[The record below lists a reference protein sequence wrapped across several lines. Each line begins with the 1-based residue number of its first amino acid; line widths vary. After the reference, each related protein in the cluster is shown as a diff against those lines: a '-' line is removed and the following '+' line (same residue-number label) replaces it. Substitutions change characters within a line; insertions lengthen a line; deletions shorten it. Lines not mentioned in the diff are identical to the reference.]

1 MCIQEAQTFLPL
13 KWIKLSGKDS
23 QKKKKIWI
31 SYGYF
36 MSGDSVT
43 MFAERTFTISDW
55 RCSGSSLGVT
65 GPQVQTA
72 AEWWDWEAALLGE
85 LDLALPVSSCADLCS
100 SFLMSLWLLWE
111 FRWEEDPEG
120 ENIPDKMDKKNF
132 IGALLEWETSS
143 TWFIG
148 LPGVS
153 CAVLGVTQRFQD
165 LCVFFAFLHQWNGS
179 GITTNQL
186 TDSAWLLKRD
196 LKSPSDL
203 KSFK

>member
-1 MCIQEAQTFLPL
+1 MVISWVVTASLCLQKGHSPFPTGGAQEAL
-13 KWIKLSGKDS
+13 
-23 QKKKKIWI
+23 
-31 SYGYF
+31 
-36 MSGDSVT
+36 
-43 MFAERTFTISDW
+43 
-55 RCSGSSLGVT
+55 LGVT